1 VPLLSAIPIIG
12 KIFTYRTRNKETTEL
27 AIFITPHV
35 MVGSDTGINV
45 RKAVEIMENRV
56 AGPTI
61 DLPFHAE
68 DPLQPTAEDSARGKP
83 AAPSPDTVVGAV
95 PPRKKVIVLVPDT
108 ASRPRVSSQG
118 VGSHSDAPTPIQTAV
133 PRQATGEKSRTE
145 SDRETPTGTSAQEAP
160 LVSTQTRETGSAEA
174 TSSSGSSTDSS
185 TNGPDT
191 PSR

>member
-1 VPLLSAIPIIG
+1 LSAIPIIG
-12 KIFTYRTRNKETTEL
+12 RIFSYRTRNKQTTEL

-95 PPRKKVIVLVPDT
+95 PPRKKLIVLTPDT
-108 ASRPRVSSQG
+108 TTRSVSGAPVGTGGPVPPGRAIADSAPSPSPIAGPGAKGPASGAYPALDPDSAAVASP
-118 VGSHSDAPTPIQTAV
+118 GSGAKPSAASNAASATTNAAPTDI
-133 PRQATGEKSRTE
+133 
-145 SDRETPTGTSAQEAP
+145 
-160 LVSTQTRETGSAEA
+160 
-174 TSSSGSSTDSS
+174 
-185 TNGPDT
+185 